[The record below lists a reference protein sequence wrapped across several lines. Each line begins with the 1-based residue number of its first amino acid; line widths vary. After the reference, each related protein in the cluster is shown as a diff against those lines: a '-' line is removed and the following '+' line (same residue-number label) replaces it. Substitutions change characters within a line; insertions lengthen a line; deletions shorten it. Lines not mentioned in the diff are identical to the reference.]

1 MPSRKGI
8 FPLVERV
15 LDHVDRIQEQWARE
29 RPDLDTSPQ
38 GLIGRTHRLA
48 DRLMDEL
55 LVVYRRHGLGQGEF
69 DVLATLRRAGEP
81 FELTPSE
88 LAQTTM
94 VTSGAVTKRLDRL
107 EAAGLV
113 GRQRSDRDGR
123 GRVVVLTGAGRRLID
138 QAYTEHMEN
147 EHRLVAGLDAGERAQ
162 LEHLLRRWAA
172 SLDA

>member
-8 FPLVERV
+8 FPVVEREP
-15 LDHVDRIQEQWARE
+15 DHVDRIQEQWARE

-69 DVLATLRRAGEP
+69 DVLATLRRAGDP
-81 FELTPSE
+81 FELTPSA

-113 GRQRSDRDGR
+113 RRQPNDLDGR
-123 GRVVVLTGAGRRLID
+123 GRVVGLTEAGRRLID
-138 QAYTEHMEN
+138 QAYTEHMKN
-147 EHRLVAGLDAGERAQ
+147 EHRLVAGLDADERAQ